1 MTYLVPNYF
10 LEEQP
15 NAVISSDSLFTLA
28 YSSRKSHSNF
38 MIRNTTHVMILL
50 MEGSKKLTY
59 KEEMVLL
66 KKGDILLLT
75 QGNYIMSEIISDE
88 GKYEALMVYF
98 NDDFMM
104 KFLQKYT
111 IKTNS
116 FEPKAFVSFHADRL
130 LKLLMDSFS
139 LYINQDLER
148 KNEILQ
154 LKTQELFLHLM
165 SEHPKRFGSF
175 LKAISNSSPHRVAY
189 ILESNLDMIESVEDM
204 CRIARVSKNELRK
217 AIEEYASLSP
227 KAWLDSKRLQEA
239 SLLLRTTDE
248 TIAFIATTC
257 GYSTLSWF
265 GVQFKKAYG
274 VSPKVYREKNQ

>member
-10 LEEQP
+10 LEKQP

-28 YSSRKSHSNF
+28 YATRKNNHNF
-38 MIRNTTHVMILL
+38 MIRNTTHVMILV
-50 MEGSKKLTY
+50 MEGSKKITY
-59 KEEMVLL
+59 KNEVSLL

-75 QGNYIMSEIISDE
+75 QGNYTMSETLSNQ
-88 GKYEALMVYF
+88 GKYEALLVYF

-104 KFLQKYT
+104 NFLQKYS
-111 IKTNS
+111 IETNN
-116 FEPKAFVSFHADRL
+116 FEQNSFVSFHSDGL
-130 LKLLMDSFS
+130 LKLLIDSFS
-139 LYINQDLER
+139 LYISHDLER

-165 SEHPKRFGSF
+165 SEHPQKFGSF
-175 LKAISNSSPHRVAY
+175 LKAISDSSPHRVAY
-189 ILESNLDMIESVEDM
+189 ILESNLDIIESVEDM

-217 AIEEYASLSP
+217 AIDKYASLSP
-227 KAWLDSKRLQEA
+227 KAWLDAKRLKEA
-239 SLLLRTTDE
+239 SFLLRTTDE
-248 TIAFIATTC
+248 PIASIATTC

-274 VSPKVYREKNQ
+274 VSPKVYREQNR

>member
-28 YSSRKSHSNF
+28 YATRKNNHNF
-38 MIRNTTHVMILL
+38 MIRNTTHVMILV
-50 MEGSKKLTY
+50 MEGRKKLTY
-59 KEEMVLL
+59 KDEVSLL

-75 QGNYIMSEIISDE
+75 QGNYTMSEIVSDE
-88 GKYEALMVYF
+88 GKYKALLVYF
-98 NDDFMM
+98 NDDFIM
-104 KFLQKYT
+104 KFLQKYA
-111 IKTNS
+111 IETNN
-116 FEPKAFVSFHADRL
+116 FEPNSFVSFHSNTL
-130 LKLLMDSFS
+130 LKLLIESFS

-175 LKAISNSSPHRVAY
+175 LKAISDSSHHRVAY

-217 AIEEYASLSP
+217 AIDEYVSLSP

-248 TIAFIATTC
+248 PIISIATTC
-257 GYSTLSWF
+257 GYSTLL
-265 GVQFKKAYG
+265 VRCA
-274 VSPKVYREKNQ
+274 V

>member
-28 YSSRKSHSNF
+28 YSSNNSQNNF
-38 MIRNTTHVMILL
+38 MIRNTTHAMILV
-50 MEGSKKLTY
+50 MEGRKKLTY
-59 KEEMVLL
+59 KEETSLL

-75 QGNYIMSEIISDE
+75 QGNYTMSEIISDE
-88 GKYEALMVYF
+88 GKYEALLVYF
-98 NDDFMM
+98 NDDFIM
-104 KFLQKYT
+104 KFLQTYN
-111 IKTNS
+111 IETNT
-116 FEPKAFVSFHADRL
+116 FEPKAFISFHSDRL
-130 LKLLMDSFS
+130 LTLLIDSFS

-165 SEHPKRFGSF
+165 SKHPKKFSSF
-175 LKAISNSSPHRVAY
+175 LKAISDSSTHRVAY

-227 KAWLDSKRLQEA
+227 KAWLDSKRLEEA

-248 TIAFIATTC
+248 PIISIATTC

-265 GVQFKKAYG
+265 GVQFKKSYG
-274 VSPKVYREKNQ
+274 TSPKVYREQNR